1 MNLTKQELEGVMNL
15 AREAQELRNEN
26 ARLKLAV
33 KNLHTVLR
41 DVSMNIDVST
51 INNSKRNTQRWGDL
65 RVRAAEVLDI
75 TQGWTK

>member
-33 KNLHTVLR
+33 KNLHAVLR

-75 TQGWTK
+75 TNGWTK